1 MRCQL
6 NSWNL
11 DASFI
16 RNSDKSPS
24 DGHQRDELS
33 PGNNGFNGS
42 DPSQGIQ
49 AEECEQTPTNGGGE
63 KVKGE
68 IEHIE
73 RDDDDERGV
82 PQRFE
87 EVHIRGDIDFFDPP
101 YHQDDEDDGEQDARS
116 DQSKQVV

>member
-16 RNSDKSPS
+16 RNPDKSPS

-49 AEECEQTPTNGGGE
+49 AEESEQTPTNGGGE
-63 KVKGE
+63 KVKSE

-73 RDDDDERGV
+73 RDDDDERRV
-82 PQRFE
+82 AQSIE
-87 EVHIRGDIDFFDPP
+87 EVRIRWDFDLLDPP
-101 YHQDDEDDGEQDARS
+101 DYEEHEDDGQQDAGT
-116 DQSKQVV
+116 QETK